1 MREDIRCRTSK
12 SKIVIR
18 QSQFQNPQPLTANHH
33 SSIFAQIPSMRYSLL
48 LIATALLFSCGDK
61 KKSTMQDFK
70 SFEDRFIL
78 EFWKQNPGWA
88 SYVGF
93 HDYDSLLIA
102 PTEENRLVEVAF
114 CNAYLDSLKLFDE
127 SKLTKSELT
136 DLMMIRDQ
144 LEATIWYSEVFKGYE
159 WNPSGYNVGGAFGIM
174 INGSYAPLDDRLRV
188 MSAKMEKLD
197 AYYAA
202 AKANIK
208 NPTVQHTD
216 LAIMQNKGALEVF
229 GSSLIDSVDASELN
243 HLEKENILTNIEFAK
258 MAIQDYIDFL
268 EKEIK
273 PTLDKNARDFRIGK
287 ELFEQKFK
295 HEIVSSYS
303 AEEIFGKAVA
313 AKSDLHGKMFGI
325 TQKLWPTYFPK
336 EKMPTDSL
344 KAVRKMIDLLSLKHC
359 HRDSFQATI
368 EAQIPDL
375 TSFVKDNDLLYL
387 DPEKPLVVR
396 KEPAYMAGVA
406 GASISAPGPYDK
418 YGDTYYNVGSLANY
432 TDTEAESYLREY
444 NKYILQ
450 ILNIHEAIPGHY
462 AQLVYANQA
471 PSLVKSVFGNGAM
484 IEGWAVYTERMMLE
498 AGYGNNSQEMWLM
511 YYKWNLRTVCNTILD
526 YSIHVNGMTEESAM
540 DLMVNQAFQQE
551 AEAKGKWRRATLSQ
565 VQLCSYFTGFYEI
578 MQLRDEL
585 KAQKGDNFNLKAF
598 HEEFLSFGSAPVK
611 YVRELMLD
619 KSDQSIAKSE

>member
-1 MREDIRCRTSK
+1 
-12 SKIVIR
+12 
-18 QSQFQNPQPLTANHH
+18 
-33 SSIFAQIPSMRYSLL
+33 
-48 LIATALLFSCGDK
+48 
-61 KKSTMQDFK
+61 MQDFK

-375 TSFVKDNDLLYL
+375 ASFVKDNDLLYL

-462 AQLVYANQA
+462 AQLIYANQA

-498 AGYGNNSQEMWLM
+498 EGYGNNSQEMWLM